1 MIKLSNI
8 GQLVTYN
15 SITGSMECKENV
27 EIIIDDNKIYKV
39 GIELQ
44 DIENNIDCNSML
56 VTPGFVDSHTH
67 PVFYDERID
76 DFSMRI
82 NGKTYGEIVKMGGGI
97 SSSVIALRQASIG
110 ELIDKVEER
119 MDRFLKLGTTTIEC
133 KSGYGLNT
141 ESELKSLQVIHEVNL
156 KHEIS
161 MVPTFMGAHAFPS
174 EYSDNHDGYVDLI
187 CKEMIPLVSYQGLA
201 VFNDVFCENGYF
213 DFNQTRKILNVG
225 RTYGLR
231 PRLHADEFEDSNG
244 ALCAG
249 EVKCISA
256 DHLMKVSEKGIESLY
271 KNNVIATLLP
281 GTTFFL
287 GLNSYAPYEKLNNVG
302 IDVALASDYNPGSC
316 TIQSMSLIISLACIN
331 MGMNVLDAI
340 KAATFN
346 GARSLMLE
354 NSIGS
359 IEEGKNAD
367 IIVWNIKRYEQIAQM
382 ISNHPMQFI
391 FKNGKKIFTA

>member
-44 DIENNIDCNSML
+44 DIEHNIDCNSML

-67 PVFYDERID
+67 PVFCDERIE

-82 NGKTYGEIVKMGGGI
+82 NGKTYEEIVKMGGGI
-97 SSSVIALRQASIG
+97 NSSVIALRQASID
-110 ELIDKVEER
+110 ELIDKVQER

-133 KSGYGLNT
+133 KSGYGLDT

-225 RTYGLR
+225 RSYGLR

-382 ISNHPMQFI
+382 VSNHPLQFI

>member
-1 MIKLSNI
+1 
-8 GQLVTYN
+8 
-15 SITGSMECKENV
+15 
-27 EIIIDDNKIYKV
+27 
-39 GIELQ
+39 
-44 DIENNIDCNSML
+44 
-56 VTPGFVDSHTH
+56 
-67 PVFYDERID
+67 
-76 DFSMRI
+76 
-82 NGKTYGEIVKMGGGI
+82 
-97 SSSVIALRQASIG
+97 
-110 ELIDKVEER
+110 

-161 MVPTFMGAHAFPS
+161 MVPTFMGAHAFPN
-174 EYSDNHDGYVDLI
+174 EYSANHDGYVDLI
-187 CKEMIPLVSYQGLA
+187 CKEMIPLVSDQGLA

-213 DFNQTRKILNVG
+213 DFNQTKKILNVG
-225 RTYGLR
+225 KTYGLR
-231 PRLHADEFEDSNG
+231 PRLHADEFEDSSG

-249 EVKCISA
+249 EVKSISA
-256 DHLMKVSEKGIESLY
+256 DHLMKVSEKGIKSLY
-271 KNNVIATLLP
+271 ENNVIATLLP

-287 GLNSYAPYEKLNNVG
+287 GLNSYAPYKNLNNVG
-302 IDVALASDYNPGSC
+302 IDVALATDYNPGSC
-316 TIQSMSLIISLACIN
+316 SIQSMSFIISLACIY

-367 IIVWNIKRYEQIAQM
+367 IIVWNIKRYEQIAQI
-382 ISNHPMQFI
+382 ISNHPLQFI

>member
-15 SITGSMECKENV
+15 SITDSMECKENV

-67 PVFYDERID
+67 PVFCDERIE

-82 NGKTYGEIVKMGGGI
+82 NGKTYEEIVKMGGGI
-97 SSSVIALRQASIG
+97 NSSVIALRQASID
-110 ELIDKVEER
+110 ELIDKVQER

-141 ESELKSLQVIHEVNL
+141 ESELKSLQVIREVNL

-161 MVPTFMGAHAFPS
+161 MVPTFMGAHAFPG

-225 RTYGLR
+225 RSYGLR

-287 GLNSYAPYEKLNNVG
+287 GLNSYAPYEKLNNIG
-302 IDVALASDYNPGSC
+302 IEVALATDYNPGSC
-316 TIQSMSLIISLACIN
+316 TIQSMSFIISLACIN